1 MYVGPNGPRSPSN
14 WVTPKWLIV
23 FFFSFFSFFFFFLP
37 RSRSRHVFATF
48 LARRILIFHCFS
60 STAPSLFF
68 FFSFVDRD
76 LLATVRYFFPFSFF
90 SSLSLSLSLLFL
102 PPFFPSFFLFSFF
115 FEETSFGLI
124 SLSQSERKR
133 EGAGRGGG
141 GDEARDGWRH
151 YENDTVPV

>member
-23 FFFSFFSFFFFFLP
+23 FFFSFFFFLP

-68 FFSFVDRD
+68 FFSSSI
-76 LLATVRYFFPFSFF
+76 ATFPPRPTPRFATSFHSLFFP
-90 SSLSLSLSLLFL
+90 LSHSLSLLFL